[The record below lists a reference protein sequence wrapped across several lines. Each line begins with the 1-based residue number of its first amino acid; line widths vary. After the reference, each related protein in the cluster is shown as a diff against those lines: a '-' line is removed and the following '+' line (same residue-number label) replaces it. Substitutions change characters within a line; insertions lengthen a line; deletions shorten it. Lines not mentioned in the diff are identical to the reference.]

1 MTAGPGLVIWGAS
14 GHALTVA
21 DIVRSEGRYR
31 LAGFLDDLRPERAG
45 TEFAGALVLGGR
57 EALPGL
63 RKQGVS
69 HLIVAIGDRRARGE
83 LAAEARRHGFELAV
97 AVHPAATLAAG
108 VDPGAGTVVMAGAV
122 VNPGTRVGEN
132 VILNTRAAVDHD
144 CALGDLVHVAP
155 GAVLGGWVTVGAG
168 AWIGIGAV
176 VRDRVTIGP
185 ECLVGAG
192 AVVVTDL
199 PGGVVAY
206 GVPARIVR
214 EVS

>member
-21 DIVRSEGRYR
+21 DIVRGEGRYR
-31 LAGFLDDLRPERAG
+31 LMGFLDDLQPERAG
-45 TEFAGALVLGGR
+45 TEFAGAPILGGR
-57 EALPGL
+57 EALPDL

-69 HLIVAIGDRRARGE
+69 HLIVAVGDRKARAA
-83 LAAEARRHGFELAV
+83 LAAEARGLGFELAV
-97 AVHPAATLAAG
+97 AVHPAATVAAG
-108 VDPGAGTVVMAGAV
+108 VVPGAGTVVMAGAV
-122 VNPGTRVGEN
+122 VNPGSRIGEN
-132 VILNTRAAVDHD
+132 VILNTRSGVDHD
-144 CALGDLVHVAP
+144 CVLGDFVHLAP

-185 ECLVGAG
+185 ESLVGAG
-192 AVVVTDL
+192 AVVLTDL